1 MEKKAHRTHKT
12 PKKQSKQEEPSLVP
26 LPNFKPRGSR
36 YLEENEFKGPSINE
50 EEMRKYALPEDLS
63 EIEKCKILLKKRDN
77 LQ

>member
-1 MEKKAHRTHKT
+1 M
-12 PKKQSKQEEPSLVP
+12 P

-77 LQ
+77 V